1 MQRFVSIILVLIC
14 SSAFASGVPSPAT
27 PRPMVD
33 SAGNLLSTDNP
44 LPVVGTITPRLGASG
59 ETIGSTTSLVAA
71 NGFSQTINISCST
84 TRFIPSLPN
93 RVEIILFNHH
103 ATETCYTAP
112 GAQTATPGM
121 GIPIF
126 PRSSISRLDGPEV
139 PYPVA
144 ATTTVLLGV
153 EQKRRV
159 P

>member
-1 MQRFVSIILVLIC
+1 MKLVLLLALIFVAA
-14 SSAFASGVPSPAT
+14 SAFASGVPSPAT

-33 SAGNLLSTDNP
+33 SAGNLLGADNP
-44 LPVVGTITPRLGASG
+44 LPVVGTITSSLGGSD
-59 ETIGSTTSLVAA
+59 EIIGSTTSLVAA
-71 NGFSQTINISCST
+71 NGFSETTNIICST
-84 TRFIPSLPN
+84 TRLIASLPN
-93 RVEIILFNHH
+93 RVEIILTNHH

-121 GIPIF
+121 GVPIF
-126 PRSSISRLDGPEV
+126 PRSSISRLDGPGV

-153 EQKRRV
+153 EQKQRV